1 MNLQEM
7 AKRALSGLVAVAMV
21 ATTVLAQTDGE
32 PGGLDEAKT
41 KFQTGEFDAASNLL
55 RALLEKD
62 LPANTRR
69 DANLYLGFSE
79 LELGHQEAA
88 QAAMREVLR
97 IAPDYRPDP
106 AEFAPRLRAA
116 FDEMRAQ
123 LQTGETSDIVSL
135 LEPRGKLS
143 HATKMPSMFARKWYQ
158 KWWVYAVVGAV
169 GVGATALLVGGG
181 NSYDPPA
188 AMLDPLTQPCRD
200 PNAPTRYQRGPIQV
214 EAQVTDG
221 EAPYTLRFFDDNVL
235 VDTRNAPG
243 TAPVQFTFP
252 NVESAAG
259 GGCRNHV
266 LKVSVNDARDN
277 EGRLVEASAALTVC
291 QCFLP
296 P

>member
-1 MNLQEM
+1 MKLQEM
-7 AKRALSGLVAVAMV
+7 AKRVLAGFVAVAMV
-21 ATTVLAQTDGE
+21 ATTVVAQTDGE

-55 RALLEKD
+55 RALLEKE
-62 LPANTRR
+62 LPADTRR
-69 DANLYLGFSE
+69 DTNLYLGFSE
-79 LELGHQEAA
+79 LELGHQAAAEAA
-88 QAAMREVLR
+88 MKEVLR

-116 FDEMRAQ
+116 FDGMRAR

-143 HATKMPSMFARKWYQ
+143 RATKMPSMFARKWYQ
-158 KWWVYAVVGAV
+158 KWWVYAVIGVV

-188 AMLDPLTQPCRD
+188 AMLDNVTEPCGD
-200 PNAPTRYQRGPIQV
+200 QGQTRYQRGPIEV
-214 EAQVTDG
+214 EARISDG
-221 EAPYTLRFFDDNVL
+221 EAPYTLTFFDDNVL
-235 VDTRNAPG
+235 VATRNAS
-243 TAPVQFTFP
+243 TASTVAFTFP

-277 EGRLVEASAALTVC
+277 EGRTVEATRRVDPESMVRV
-291 QCFLP
+291 P
-296 P
+296 